1 MGLLCLQI
9 LFGGVAHMAAT
20 NTYEYLR
27 CNLST
32 IEEIIGYRF
41 QDRNLLIQ
49 ALTSKSFGAEN
60 PSFEDNDVL
69 EFYGDAELYKFLS
82 DWLFDSF
89 TVYPDGKC
97 NNQLTSKKTVGEL
110 SEIRKYKQFKTG
122 LEKGYNYEK
131 DELILKLIALV
142 IDKFIE
148 KKENALVKCF
158 VWVKKILQEN
168 LEIKLDSSTFK
179 NLEKMKESK
188 PGLKMKLGWMEEY
201 SLLNKEEEIYKL
213 TRKTLQKYSSANDK
227 AKESKNRQGVAAR
240 RNTLNPE
247 LLKSGIMN
255 RINEDLLDFES
266 PNFNIFKLEEKVG
279 RDNILPVTTTYVFAS
294 LGLFSIIDYT
304 KFEPFIFRVAS
315 GYHRQNPYHT
325 DLHAADMVQS
335 LLVYS
340 LYGSLQKL
348 LDFNDLDLISLFISA
363 AIHDFGHPGYTN
375 NFLINTKNE
384 LAIKYNDQSVLENY
398 HVSEGFNI
406 VFKKKGCNIF
416 ESLSSDDYKICRKR
430 IIQCVLATD
439 MTLHNKEFQFL
450 KSKSQTYNIKDGEN
464 VEKIFENIDPVTSFN
479 LRQEFLNVL
488 IHSAD
493 VSNPTKPLD
502 IYKQWATRCVEEFF
516 KQGDMEKRLGMPV
529 SFNCDR
535 DTVSLPQSQV
545 GFIDAIVF
553 PLFSVICEYF
563 PGLKFTLENLGKNLA
578 YFKGVKENENK
589 KKIKEEIKEEDEF
602 EKEDKKDS
610 AKSSEDDNNSVS
622 SNEEDSSANKTKE

>member
-1 MGLLCLQI
+1 MSSISGSLTTINIKDLLN
-9 LFGGVAHMAAT
+9 GK
-20 NTYEYLR
+20 
-27 CNLST
+27 
-32 IEEIIGYRF
+32 EIADLLKYTQF
-41 QDRNLLIQ
+41 ESCKKRNYI
-49 ALTSKSFGAEN
+49 
-60 PSFEDNDVL
+60 
-69 EFYGDAELYKFLS
+69 
-82 DWLFDSF
+82 
-89 TVYPDGKC
+89 
-97 NNQLTSKKTVGEL
+97 
-110 SEIRKYKQFKTG
+110 
-122 LEKGYNYEK
+122 YEK
-131 DELILKLIALV
+131 DELCIKLLTLV
-142 IDKFIE
+142 IDKFKE
-148 KKENALVKCF
+148 MKENALVKCF
-158 VWVKKILQEN
+158 IWVRKILQEN

-213 TRKTLQKYSSANDK
+213 TRKTLQKYSSPNDK
-227 AKESKNRQGVAAR
+227 SKETKNKIVAAR

-279 RDNILPVTTTYVFAS
+279 RDNILPVTSTYVFAS

-315 GYHRQNPYHT
+315 GYHRQNLYHT

-340 LYGSLQKL
+340 LYGNLQKL
-348 LDFNDLDLISLFISA
+348 LDFNELDLISLFISA
-363 AIHDFGHPGYTN
+363 AIHDLGHPGYTN
-375 NFLINTKNE
+375 NFLINTKND

-398 HVSEGFNI
+398 HVSEGFTI
-406 VFKKKGCNIF
+406 IFKKKGCNIF
-416 ESLSSDDYKICRKR
+416 ETLSSDDYKICRKR

-450 KSKSQTYNIKDGEN
+450 KSKSQTYNIKSGEN

-502 IYKQWATRCVEEFF
+502 IYKQWAQRCVDEFF
-516 KQGDMEKRLGMPV
+516 KQGDMEKRLGMAV

-553 PLFSVICEYF
+553 PLFSVLCEFF
-563 PGLKFTLENLGKNLA
+563 PGLKFTLENMGKNSS
-578 YFKGVKENENK
+578 YFKSVIDNQK
-589 KKIKEEIKEEDEF
+589 KKGIKDEIKEEDELD
-602 EKEDKKDS
+602 EKKDS
-610 AKSSEDDNNSVS
+610 GKNSDEMDNSVS
-622 SNEEDSSANKTKE
+622 SNDEESVSKTNKD

>member
-1 MGLLCLQI
+1 MPKFGESLTKISLRDLLNEQ
-9 LFGGVAHMAAT
+9 
-20 NTYEYLR
+20 E
-27 CNLST
+27 
-32 IEEIIGYRF
+32 
-41 QDRNLLIQ
+41 
-49 ALTSKSFGAEN
+49 
-60 PSFEDNDVL
+60 
-69 EFYGDAELYKFLS
+69 LS
-82 DWLFDSF
+82 DL
-89 TVYPDGKC
+89 
-97 NNQLTSKKTVGEL
+97 
-110 SEIRKYKQFKTG
+110 RKYKQFKTG
-122 LEKGYNYEK
+122 SERGFSYEK

-148 KKENALVKCF
+148 MKENTLVKCF
-158 VWVKKILQEN
+158 IWAQKILQEN

-213 TRKTLQKYSSANDK
+213 TRKTLQKYANNNDK
-227 AKESKNRQGVAAR
+227 SKETKNRAGAVR

-340 LYGSLQKL
+340 LYGNLQKL

-406 VFKKKGCNIF
+406 IFKKKGCNIF

-450 KSKSQTYNIKDGEN
+450 KSKSQTYNIKNGEN

-493 VSNPTKPLD
+493 VSNPSKPLD
-502 IYKQWATRCVEEFF
+502 IYKQWAERCVEEFF
-516 KQGDMEKRLGMPV
+516 KQGDMEKRLGMTV

-535 DTVSLPQSQV
+535 DIVSLPQSQV

-553 PLFSVICEYF
+553 PLFSVICEFF
-563 PGLKFTLENLGKNLA
+563 PGLNFTLENLGKNLA
-578 YFKGVKENENK
+578 YYKGVKENENK
-589 KKIKEEIKEEDEF
+589 KKFKEEIKEEDESD
-602 EKEDKKDS
+602 KDDKKDS
-610 AKSSEDDNNSVS
+610 GKNSDDNGNNNSIS
-622 SNEEDSSANKTKE
+622 SNEEESSVSKSKQ